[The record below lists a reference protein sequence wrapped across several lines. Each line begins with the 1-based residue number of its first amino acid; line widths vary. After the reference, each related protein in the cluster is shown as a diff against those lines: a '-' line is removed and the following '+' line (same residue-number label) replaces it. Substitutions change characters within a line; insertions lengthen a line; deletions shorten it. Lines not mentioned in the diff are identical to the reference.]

1 MSERFK
7 VIFAYIAICTIWGS
21 TWLVIKVGLETMTPL
36 LSAGLRFALAAGVL
50 FAIIKIRRIPIPWD
64 AERVKLFVTV
74 SLTSFSIPFAL
85 VYWGEQHVS
94 SGLTSILFAVFPFC
108 VAIMS
113 VIMLPNEKLT
123 TAKVSG
129 IMLGFTGIVV
139 IFSND
144 IQFGTETDQLFG
156 MTAIVVSA
164 FIQAFSA
171 VLIKKHGHDL
181 SPFVVSFVPMTFAGI
196 FLTFAA
202 IAVEDLAHVHFT
214 LTAVSSIV
222 FLAVFGSVT
231 TFVSYFWLLKRVEVV
246 LLSLTS
252 FVTPIIAVILGVIIL
267 HESVS
272 SQLFVGSS
280 LVLTGILAANS
291 TDVRTFLQTRF
302 RSKQ

>member
-1 MSERFK
+1 MSERLK
-7 VIFAYIAICTIWGS
+7 SILAYIAICTIWGS
-21 TWLVIKVGLETMTPL
+21 TWLVIKVGLETLTPL
-36 LSAGLRFALAAGVL
+36 LSAGLRFAVAAIIL
-50 FAIIKIRRIPIPWD
+50 FGIIKIRKIEIPWNS
-64 AERVKLFVTV
+64 ATAKLFFIV

-113 VIMLPNEKLT
+113 VLMLPNEKLT
-123 TAKVSG
+123 VAKIAG
-129 IMLGFTGIVV
+129 IVLGFSGIVV

-144 IQFGTETDQLFG
+144 IQFGTERDQILG
-156 MTAIVVSA
+156 MTAIVLSA

-196 FLTFAA
+196 FLTIGGIAA
-202 IAVEDLAHVHFT
+202 EDLTHVQFT
-214 LTAVSSIV
+214 STAIFSIL

-280 LVLTGILAANS
+280 LVLTGILVANS
-291 TDVRTFLQTRF
+291 TDVRIFLRNRF
-302 RSKQ
+302 SSKE

>member
-1 MSERFK
+1 MPERFK
-7 VIFAYIAICTIWGS
+7 VILAYIAICTIWGS
-21 TWLVIKVGLETMTPL
+21 TWLVIKVGLETLTPL
-36 LSAGLRFALAAGVL
+36 LSAGLRFAVAAVVL
-50 FAIIKIRRIPIPWD
+50 YSIIAVRKIQIPLD
-64 AERVKLFVTV
+64 RATMRLFLIV
-74 SLTSFSIPFAL
+74 SLTSFSVPFAL

-113 VIMLPNEKLT
+113 VVMLPNERLT
-123 TAKVSG
+123 TAKVVG

-144 IQFGTETDQLFG
+144 VQFGTETDQLFG
-156 MTAIVVSA
+156 MTAIVLSA

-181 SPFVVSFVPMTFAGI
+181 SPFVVSFVPMTFAGF
-196 FLTFAA
+196 FLTVAG
-202 IAVEDLAHVHFT
+202 IAVEDYANVQFT
-214 LTAVSSIV
+214 STAVFSIV
-222 FLAVFGSVT
+222 YLAVFGSVT

-252 FVTPIIAVILGVIIL
+252 FVTPIIAVVLGVIIL
-267 HESVS
+267 NESVS

-280 LVLTGILAANS
+280 LVLSGILAANS
-291 TDVRTFLQTRF
+291 TDVRIFLRNRF
-302 RSKQ
+302 SSKT

>member
-1 MSERFK
+1 MSERLK

-21 TWLVIKVGLETMTPL
+21 TWLVIKVGLETLTPL
-36 LSAGLRFALAAGVL
+36 LSAGLRFALAAVVL
-50 FAIIKIRRIPIPWD
+50 YSIIAVRKIQIPLD
-64 AERVKLFVTV
+64 RARVRLFLIV
-74 SLTSFSIPFAL
+74 SLTSFSVPFAL

-113 VIMLPNEKLT
+113 VLMLPNEKLT
-123 TAKVSG
+123 TAKVAG
-129 IMLGFTGIVV
+129 IILGFTGIVV

-156 MTAIVVSA
+156 MTAIVLSA

-181 SPFVVSFVPMTFAGI
+181 SPFVVSFVPMAFAGV
-196 FLTFAA
+196 FLTLAAFAF
-202 IAVEDLAHVHFT
+202 EDLTHVQFSS
-214 LTAVSSIV
+214 TAIFSIV

-252 FVTPIIAVILGVIIL
+252 FVTPIIAVVLGVIIL
-267 HESVS
+267 NESVS

-291 TDVRTFLQTRF
+291 TDVRNFLRNRF
-302 RSKQ
+302 SSKA

>member
-7 VIFAYIAICTIWGS
+7 VILAYIAICTIWGS

-36 LSAGLRFALAAGVL
+36 LSAGLRFAFAAIVL
-50 FAIIKIRRIPIPWD
+50 YSIIAARKIQIPLD
-64 AERVKLFVTV
+64 RARVRLFFIV
-74 SLTSFSIPFAL
+74 SLTSFSVPFAL

-113 VIMLPNEKLT
+113 VVMLPNEKLT
-123 TAKVSG
+123 TAKVAG
-129 IMLGFTGIVV
+129 IILGFTGIVV

-144 IQFGTETDQLFG
+144 IQFGTDTDQLLG
-156 MTAIVVSA
+156 MTAIVLSA

-181 SPFVVSFVPMTFAGI
+181 SPFVVSFVPMTFAGV
-196 FLTFAA
+196 FLTLAA
-202 IAVEDLAHVHFT
+202 FVFEDLTQMQFDS
-214 LTAVSSIV
+214 TAIFSIV
-222 FLAVFGSVT
+222 YLAVFGSVT
-231 TFVSYFWLLKRVEVV
+231 TFVSYFWLLKKVEVV

-252 FVTPIIAVILGVIIL
+252 FVTPIIAVVLGVVIL
-267 HESVS
+267 NESVS

-280 LVLTGILAANS
+280 LVLSGILAANS
-291 TDVRTFLQTRF
+291 TDVRIFLRNRF
-302 RSKQ
+302 SSKT